1 MECFAPLVSIK
12 SILGRSKR
20 ILVITGGVL
29 SFCRVRS
36 RRSQIRARNNV
47 TQRRSTR
54 VVAQRAQERNRKGGQ
69 NMRGLKSIVT
79 AALLAVLAAPAFGQA
94 NDPAKTG
101 VLRIGFIPAE
111 DSRAMVRQSQDILD
125 IVAKQTGMKIEAFV
139 GSDYNGTVEALRNG
153 HVDVA
158 LLGPFSYIL
167 ATTQAPVEAFAVTVI
182 AKTMQP
188 SYKSIIITK
197 KDSPIDSIQS
207 LKGHTYAFVD
217 PGSTSGYMVP
227 SAEFKKA
234 GITPEKDFKQV
245 MYSGGH
251 DATIVAVGEGKVEA
265 GSVADRIYERGCAK
279 GLADCSKLKIV
290 WESPAIWNDPVL
302 YRKTLPEDIKKKIR
316 EAFYSVKNL
325 PFGEMG
331 TV

>member
-1 MECFAPLVSIK
+1 MRIIKKLAAVALFAL
-12 SILGRSKR
+12 
-20 ILVITGGVL
+20 
-29 SFCRVRS
+29 
-36 RRSQIRARNNV
+36 
-47 TQRRSTR
+47 
-54 VVAQRAQERNRKGGQ
+54 
-69 NMRGLKSIVT
+69 
-79 AALLAVLAAPAFGQA
+79 LAAPALAQA

-125 IVAKQTGMKIEAFV
+125 IVAKQTGLKVEAFV
-139 GSDYNGTVEALRNG
+139 GSDYNGTIEALRNG

-188 SYKSIIITK
+188 SYKSIIIAR
-197 KDSPIDSIQS
+197 KDSPINSIND

-227 SAEFKKA
+227 AAAFNTA

-265 GSVADRIYERGCAK
+265 GSVADRIFERGCAK
-279 GLADCSKLKIV
+279 GLADCSKIKIV

-302 YRKTLPEDIKKKIR
+302 YRKNMSEDLKKKIR

-331 TV
+331 TVARFDPITDKDYDPLRDIAKTLNLDLSKVK